1 MGNDDFESLL
11 KDRMSGR
18 RFTEFLRLTG
28 ARHPIVYR
36 EVLRALG
43 PMAAAR
49 WGVRL
54 AREVLA

>member
-1 MGNDDFESLL
+1 MGNDDFADLL

-18 RFTEFLRLTG
+18 RFTDFLRQTG
-28 ARHPIVYR
+28 ARHPVVYR
-36 EVLRALG
+36 EVMRALG

-54 AREVLA
+54 AREVFA